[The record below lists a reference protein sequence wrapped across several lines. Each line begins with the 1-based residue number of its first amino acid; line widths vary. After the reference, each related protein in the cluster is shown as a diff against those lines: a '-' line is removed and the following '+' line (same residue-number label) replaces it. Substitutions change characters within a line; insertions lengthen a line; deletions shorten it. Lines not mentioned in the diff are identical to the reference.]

1 MLHRRL
7 LLDQA
12 LDQGGESRALF
23 SWFPWFFGGS
33 LVVAAVATLVLQS
46 QFKWSLLRRIGRWRG
61 VRSILAAV
69 GWLWA
74 WRALR
79 RLPTTSGAPGPEP
92 PPYPSPEDPGGGGQ
106 DGRQGKRP

>member
-1 MLHRRL
+1 MLHGWL
-7 LLDQA
+7 LLDRGSA
-12 LDQGGESRALF
+12 REAIATLVFLV
-23 SWFPWFFGGS
+23 PVVLGGS

>member
-33 LVVAAVATLVLQS
+33 LVVAAVATLILQS
-46 QFKWSLLRRIGRWRG
+46 QFKWALLRRIGRWPG
-61 VRSILAAV
+61 VQSTLAAV
-69 GWLWA
+69 SWLWA

-79 RLPTTSGAPGPEP
+79 RLPTTPGERRPGPP
-92 PPYPSPEDPGGGGQ
+92 PQTPSG
-106 DGRQGKRP
+106 

>member
-12 LDQGGESRALF
+12 LDQGGALRPLF
-23 SWFPWFFGGS
+23 PWFPWFFGGS

-46 QFKWSLLRRIGRWRG
+46 QLKWALLRRIGRWPG
-61 VRSILAAV
+61 VQPTLNAV

-79 RLPTTSGAPGPEP
+79 RLPTTPGERGPEP
-92 PPYPSPEDPGGGGQ
+92 PPQTPPG
-106 DGRQGKRP
+106 